1 MENNEFE
8 KVFIKNGMCYY
19 YDDIIKLEGFV
30 LDNTLIGE
38 Q

>member
-8 KVFIKNGMCYY
+8 KVFIKNRMRYY
-19 YDDIIKLEGFV
+19 YDDIIKLQGFV

>member
-8 KVFIKNGMCYY
+8 KVFIKNRMCYY
-19 YDDIIKLEGFV
+19 CDDIIKLEGFV